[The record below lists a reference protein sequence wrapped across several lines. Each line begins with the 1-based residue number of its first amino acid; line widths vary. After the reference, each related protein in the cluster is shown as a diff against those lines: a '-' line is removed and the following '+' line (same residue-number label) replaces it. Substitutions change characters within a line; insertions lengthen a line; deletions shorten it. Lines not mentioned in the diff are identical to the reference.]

1 MRKLQTGSMV
11 LIFVVV
17 FAGCGS
23 DSERRNSI
31 PPTTQRATSRGAP
44 DALIS
49 SVGRVLTTDRTPIPG
64 ATVDPIPLDGQSWA
78 EFDSLR
84 TTDETGGYQ
93 LPLPAGRWR
102 LDVAADGF
110 TPAHVQLTVPTR
122 GRVTTDVALERA

>member
-1 MRKLQTGSMV
+1 MRKWQTASIGV
-11 LIFVVV
+11 ALVVA

-23 DSERRNSI
+23 DSERRNTT
-31 PPTTQRATSRGAP
+31 PLTTQRAGSRSAP
-44 DALIS
+44 DAVIS
-49 SVGRVLTTDRTPIPG
+49 SVGRVITADRTPIPG

-84 TTDETGGYQ
+84 TTDQTGLYQ

-110 TPAHVQLTVPTR
+110 TPARVQLTVPTR
-122 GRVTTDVALERA
+122 GRVTTDIVLARA